1 MHKYLASQTVEVIYL
16 R

>member
-1 MHKYLASQTVEVIYL
+1 LASQTVEVIYL